1 MSEAVPMTAPEA
13 GGLPP
18 EARAELAEAMALL
31 RRGRGLFVRLADMA
45 AGAVSAAG
53 VVAMRA
59 LARLPG
65 EQSLKPKVQAAAQAA
80 LARAFDVAVL
90 GLRQGAASGLRPGA
104 PSGVLAR
111 LLSRAAVGMSGAVG
125 GFIGLPGLVPDISF
139 TTLAIMRGVARIAVR
154 EGEDLSSEEAR
165 AACLAVFSL
174 LPAPGEWSD
183 ARMDESELSYFS
195 ARMLLQGRTMVSLVE
210 QVGARYGLVLSRK
223 IALQAV
229 PIVGAATG
237 AALNDAFLRHTLD
250 LAEGHFVIR
259 RLERTYGS
267 KAVREAADA
276 ATVAA

>member
-1 MSEAVPMTAPEA
+1 MSGAVPMSGQEA
-13 GGLPP
+13 GVLPP

-45 AGAVSAAG
+45 AAAVSAAG

-59 LARLPG
+59 LTRLPG
-65 EQSLKPKVQAAAQAA
+65 EQSLAPKVQAAAQAA

-90 GLRQGAASGLRPGA
+90 GLRPGA
-104 PSGVLAR
+104 TSGRLAR
-111 LLSRAAVGMSGAVG
+111 LFSRSAVGVSGAVG
-125 GFIGLPGLVPDISF
+125 GFIGLPGLLPDVSF
-139 TTLAIMRGVARIAVR
+139 TTLAILRGVARIAVR

-237 AALNDAFLRHTLD
+237 AALNDAFLRHALD

-276 ATVAA
+276 ATAAA